1 MIRFAV
7 QCFPREIR
15 VLRTL
20 ASTIRA
26 LRRLTQGPI
35 KTI

>member
-7 QCFPREIR
+7 QRFPRKIL

-26 LRRLTQGPI
+26 LRRLTQDPI